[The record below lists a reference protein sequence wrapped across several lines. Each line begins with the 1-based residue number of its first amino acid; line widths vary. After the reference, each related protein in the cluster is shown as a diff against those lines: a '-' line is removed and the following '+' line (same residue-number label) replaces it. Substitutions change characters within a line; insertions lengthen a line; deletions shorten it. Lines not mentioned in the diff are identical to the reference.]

1 MDYYLWVKALHIIA
15 IITWMA
21 GIFYLP
27 RLFVYHAETESGTQQ
42 SETFK
47 IMERR
52 LLKAIM
58 NPSLIIAWVVG
69 LTLAFYYEIWEP
81 DAIWL
86 HIKFLLVGGM
96 TVYHMYLAKCVKVFA
111 ADQNTKSHKFYRV
124 LNEVPTLLMLG
135 IVILAVVKP
144 F

>member
-1 MDYYLWVKALHIIA
+1 MYQWVLAFHIISFVA
-15 IITWMA
+15 WMA

-27 RLFVYHAETESGTQQ
+27 RLFVYHCDAKIGSEQ

-58 NPSLIIAWVVG
+58 TPAMIATWIFG
-69 LTLAFYYEIWEP
+69 L
-81 DAIWL
+81 WL
-86 HIKFLLVGGM
+86 MILGQHYSDGWFHAKVLLVIGM
-96 TVYHMYLAKCVKVFA
+96 SAFHMACAKWVRLFA
-111 ADQNTKSHKFYRV
+111 SDQNVKDHKFYRIA
-124 LNEVPTLLMLG
+124 NEVPTLLLVA
-135 IVILAVVKP
+135 IVILVIVKP